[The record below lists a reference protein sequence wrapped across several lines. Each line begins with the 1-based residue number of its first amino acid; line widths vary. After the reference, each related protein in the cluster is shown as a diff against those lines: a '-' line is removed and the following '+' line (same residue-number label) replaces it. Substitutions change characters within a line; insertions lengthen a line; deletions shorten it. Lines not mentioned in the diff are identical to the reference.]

1 MAVCNSKSGLRFL
14 KNALP
19 PLRRVF
25 ARRSFFPAPVSKWN
39 QRRSASVAGPNTNW
53 WGAVQ
58 TVEHYADTKRMRS
71 LATAAAAAPL
81 ALFAGGC
88 NRGILDPVG
97 PVGSAE
103 KQILINSTAIMLAI
117 IIPTMIATVAVA
129 WWFRA
134 GNKKA
139 KYRPDWEFSGAIE
152 LVVWSIPA
160 LTVLLL
166 GGIAWIGSH
175 NLDPAKP
182 LPAPAGHD
190 PLNVEVVSLDWK
202 WLFIYPD
209 QGVATVNQLVVPAG
223 VPVSYRLT
231 SATVWN
237 VFFVPQFGTMIY
249 TMPRMTTQLNLQA
262 DRPGIYDG
270 LSAHYSGD
278 GFSGMGF
285 KVHAVPPQQFAAWA
299 QGARSQGQPL
309 DGSAYAELLKPSSY
323 VKPYT
328 YWAVSPDLFA
338 SIVANRTP
346 QPISPKTTPP
356 ATPVSPKPPLEPEHA
371 R

>member
-1 MAVCNSKSGLRFL
+1 LL
-14 KNALP
+14 L
-19 PLRRVF
+19 
-25 ARRSFFPAPVSKWN
+25 
-39 QRRSASVAGPNTNW
+39 
-53 WGAVQ
+53 
-58 TVEHYADTKRMRS
+58 
-71 LATAAAAAPL
+71 TA
-81 ALFAGGC
+81 C
-88 NRGILDPVG
+88 DRGILNPVG

-139 KYRPDWEFSGAIE
+139 RYRPDWEFSGAIE

-175 NLDPAKP
+175 QLDPARPLESDAKP
-182 LPAPAGHD
+182 I
-190 PLNVEVVSLDWK
+190 NVQVVSLDWK

-209 QGVATVNQLVVPAG
+209 QGVATVNQLVVPTG
-223 VPVSYRLT
+223 VPVNYQLT

-249 TMPRMTTQLNLQA
+249 TMPRMTTRLNLQA
-262 DRPGIYDG
+262 DKPGTYDG
-270 LSAHYSGD
+270 LSAHYSGE

-285 KVHAVPPQQFAAWA
+285 KVHAVPPAQFAAWA
-299 QGARSQGQPL
+299 QGARGNAQAL
-309 DGSAYAELLKPSSY
+309 DGAAYADLAKPSSY
-323 VKPYT
+323 VKPHGFGSV
-328 YWAVSPDLFA
+328 APGLFEA
-338 SIVANRTP
+338 IVAGRAAP
-346 QPISPKTTPP
+346 PMSPKTTPP
-356 ATPVSPKPPLEPEHA
+356 SMHVSPHPPLEPA
-371 R
+371 DVR